1 MHIQVLDDNKEV
13 AMYKRYIKRCCDVI
27 LSVIA
32 LLILM
37 PCLMVIG
44 ILIRLSLR
52 KPILFIQQR
61 IGKDNKP
68 FDMLKFRS
76 MTDKRDQ
83 NNHLLPDNERLTSF
97 GRFLRKTSIDELPAL
112 LNVIKGEM
120 SLIGPRPLP
129 IVYYPYFSDE
139 ELHRHD
145 VRGGLTG
152 LAQINGRNALTWEQK
167 FGYDLEYVRNISFV
181 LDCKIFLKTIVKVF
195 KRSDVLTRR
204 DDGKGDLD
212 AQREPMREGIS
223 L

>member
-13 AMYKRYIKRCCDVI
+13 AMYKRFIKRFCDVI
-27 LSVIA
+27 LSVIV

-37 PCLMVIG
+37 PCLMVVG
-44 ILIRLSLR
+44 ILIRLSLG
-52 KPILFIQQR
+52 KPILFIQRR